1 MKCLRSLPII
11 ILNVVAV
18 SAEAND
24 GRGCLAQS
32 AGLKNQERTVFLT
45 KCLADVSKSENV
57 YVESMKHKLQRCN
70 QNTENLALQGQNKGD
85 YIYSCLI
92 KNDAAEK
99 IASIR
104 APTKLASRILQ
115 HLELVQ

>member
-1 MKCLRSLPII
+1 MKCPKSLPII
-11 ILNVVAV
+11 ILSVVAV

-32 AGLKNQERTVFLT
+32 AELKNQERTAFLT

-57 YVESMKHKLQRCN
+57 FVETMKHKLQRCD
-70 QNTENLALQGQNKGD
+70 QNTKNLALQGQDKGD
-85 YIYSCLI
+85 YIYSCLS

-104 APTKLASRILQ
+104 TPTKLALRA
-115 HLELVQ
+115 VQNSEFVQ